1 MKEEKF
7 QEAVLENGIRFIHRY
22 RSGEIAHIALMMGTG
37 SRDEEKDEEGMAH
50 CIEHMM
56 FKGTTQRR
64 PYHILTCLDSV
75 GGDLNA
81 FTTKEETCI
90 HASFLSQHYKRAC
103 DLISDL
109 AFNAT
114 FPDAELAKEKEV
126 ILDEVNSYKD
136 TPSEEIY
143 DMFEDLLFK
152 GHALGHNILG
162 NAETVSSFTHND
174 IKRFRK
180 KHYSARE
187 MVVASTGNLSF
198 DKAYRIV
205 NQYFAVYNDNGV
217 TQRRKAFVPQ
227 KSKSETLHR
236 DSHLAHCI
244 IGGLAPDYKSTDKIK
259 MVMLNNILGGPG
271 MNSRLSLN
279 IREKYGFAYTIES
292 QYNAYSDTGLFC
304 VYMGVAPD
312 SLDKAIV
319 LVHKELN
326 KLRNVKLGTLQLS
339 RAKQQLSGQLALGRE
354 YAMHDLLSSV
364 RSVVMD
370 EPVAYMDEILRKID
384 NLSADDIMQ
393 MANQVYDEA
402 DLNMLV
408 FK

>member
-7 QEAVLENGIRFIHRY
+7 QAAVLENGITFIHRY

-37 SRDEEKDEEGMAH
+37 SRDEAKKEEGMAH

-114 FPDAELAKEKEV
+114 FPDAELVKEKEV

-162 NAETVSSFTHND
+162 NAETVSSFTHDD
-174 IKRFRK
+174 IMRFRQ
-180 KHYSARE
+180 KHYSANE
-187 MVVASTGNLSF
+187 MVVASTGNMSF
-198 DKAYRIV
+198 EKAYRVV
-205 NQYFAVYNDNGV
+205 NQYFAKYNDNGAK
-217 TQRRKAFVPQ
+217 QRRMAFAPQ
-227 KSKSETLHR
+227 KPKSEVMHR

-312 SLDKAIV
+312 SLDKSIS
-319 LVHKELN
+319 LVHKELA
-326 KLRNVKLGTLQLS
+326 KLKNYKLGTLQLS
-339 RAKQQLSGQLALGRE
+339 KAKQQLSGQLALGRE
-354 YAMHDLLSSV
+354 YAMHDLLTTV
-364 RSVVMD
+364 RSVVMG
-370 EPVAYMDEILRKID
+370 ETIIYMDEILRRID
-384 NLSADDIMQ
+384 SLSASDIME
-393 MANQVYDEA
+393 MANRVYDKEN
-402 DLNMLV
+402 LNMLI